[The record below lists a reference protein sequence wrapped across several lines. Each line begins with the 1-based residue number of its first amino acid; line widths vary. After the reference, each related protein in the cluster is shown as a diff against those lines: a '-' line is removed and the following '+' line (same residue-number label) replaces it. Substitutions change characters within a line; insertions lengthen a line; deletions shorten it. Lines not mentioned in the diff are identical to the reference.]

1 MPAPRPRCGGSRSAA
16 VLAAWAM
23 SRLSLR
29 YRLPVPPH
37 AQAWPSL
44 PRCGRPGRVAAPWR
58 PSWCLG
64 RAATLW
70 GVLAAPGGILD
81 AVGGYVG
88 PSGQGEEVPTVLQRR
103 LALFCCAALCWA
115 AAASPGV
122 AGRRSA
128 GCPALGCLYRRSA
141 ATGRP
146 PPVGVKKNHRRTDN

>member
-1 MPAPRPRCGGSRSAA
+1 
-16 VLAAWAM
+16 M

-81 AVGGYVG
+81 AVGGIRG
-88 PSGQGEEVPTVLQRR
+88 PKRTGGGGSDR
-103 LALFCCAALCWA
+103 LAKAVGLFCCAALCWA

-128 GCPALGCLYRRSA
+128 GCPAFGMPIPPLRCH
-141 ATGRP
+141 RP
-146 PPVGVKKNHRRTDN
+146 PAPGRREKESQTHRQLKTNVHEKRRKPQEIDEKR